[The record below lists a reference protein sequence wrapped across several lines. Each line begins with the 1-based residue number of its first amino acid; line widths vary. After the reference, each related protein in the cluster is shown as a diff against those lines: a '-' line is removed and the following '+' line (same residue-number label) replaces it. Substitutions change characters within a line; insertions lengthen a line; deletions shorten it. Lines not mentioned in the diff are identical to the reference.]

1 MNNHIAL
8 GSICL
13 TCYLSAGRIHVESL
27 PSLRELYTT
36 NLELV
41 MDSFRSTIASTFT
54 MTNRGHG
61 LHMSSPNEIQKI
73 TVSSDVKY
81 VG

>member
-1 MNNHIAL
+1 MISLL

-13 TCYLSAGRIHVESL
+13 TCYLSAGRIHVYSL

-36 NLELV
+36 NVELV
-41 MDSFRSTIASTFT
+41 MNSFRSTIASTFT

-61 LHMSSPNEIQKI
+61 LYMSSPNEIQKVTI
-73 TVSSDVKY
+73 ASDVKY
-81 VG
+81 VQ